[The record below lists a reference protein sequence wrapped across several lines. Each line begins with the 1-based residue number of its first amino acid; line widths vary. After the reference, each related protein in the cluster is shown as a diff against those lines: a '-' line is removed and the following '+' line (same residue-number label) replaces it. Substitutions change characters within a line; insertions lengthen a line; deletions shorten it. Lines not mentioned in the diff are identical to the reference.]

1 MFMATWNIQG
11 LNTKKREVFQEL
23 EKLKVD
29 ICVLTETKKKGKGNE
44 MIAEYIHFYSG
55 VKKEERA
62 KRGVSIAVHKK
73 HRRNINCWEQID
85 ERIMTVELTK
95 HGREMVVIG
104 VYAPTDDADKEVKD
118 DFYGKLTGL
127 LEKINP
133 RKEKILLGDFNGRI
147 GMATNSDSVGRYG
160 EDTLNDNGERLINM
174 CEALSLKILNGFFP
188 HKWIHK
194 YTWES
199 PSRNLRSIIDY
210 IIQHK
215 NSSIRVN
222 DVRVYRGPECGTD
235 HFLLGAKM
243 VIRPTIPMIMQENGN
258 HTVTL
263 DIVKYKLNSLKQE
276 AVQFLYRQR
285 LSNKLLDIEEGS
297 TEHTYRQIKKYIHEA
312 AYEALGLQGEGQ
324 ERVPEWW
331 SRSIEEKIKLKKM
344 LYNNWLRTRDQEDRK
359 LYIRMNREV
368 KKDVCKRKNEMWER
382 KCEEI
387 DRCMGGTKV
396 SEAWKTVKNVRKDV
410 KSES

>member
-1 MFMATWNIQG
+1 M
-11 LNTKKREVFQEL
+11 
-23 EKLKVD
+23 
-29 ICVLTETKKKGKGNE
+29 
-44 MIAEYIHFYSG
+44 
-55 VKKEERA
+55 
-62 KRGVSIAVHKK
+62 
-73 HRRNINCWEQID
+73 
-85 ERIMTVELTK
+85 
-95 HGREMVVIG
+95 
-104 VYAPTDDADKEVKD
+104 
-118 DFYGKLTGL
+118 
-127 LEKINP
+127 
-133 RKEKILLGDFNGRI
+133 
-147 GMATNSDSVGRYG
+147 
-160 EDTLNDNGERLINM
+160 
-174 CEALSLKILNGFFP
+174 
-188 HKWIHK
+188 
-194 YTWES
+194 
-199 PSRNLRSIIDY
+199 
-210 IIQHK
+210 
-215 NSSIRVN
+215 N

-368 KKDVCKRKNEMWER
+368 KKDICKSKKEMWER
-382 KCEEI
+382 KCEET